1 MFQITLSENFIFS
14 IQYLSPPA
22 RHLYFYYCTLIEQ
35 LTLGI
40 SYLRMIM
47 PLTSRKIDSCCSAFR
62 IMAHTLSAK
71 NLTDRCILDK
81 LCYQKHKNSYSTT
94 LLSALTETI
103 GTGSAS
109 MGSLPKASW
118 AIRVSVLSQSKTVKK
133 KKSGHHQKASGLF
146 IRIQLC
152 SKQKCYI
159 SYSLR
164 ENTGLVAL
172 SS

>member
-1 MFQITLSENFIFS
+1 MVQITLSENFIFS
-14 IQYLSPPA
+14 IQYLFPPA

-81 LCYQKHKNSYSTT
+81 LCYQKHQNSYSTT

-133 KKSGHHQKASGLF
+133 KSPDTTKRRPDFSFASSSVLS
-146 IRIQLC
+146 R
-152 SKQKCYI
+152 SAI
-159 SYSLR
+159 SAIL
-164 ENTGLVAL
+164 
-172 SS
+172 